1 MGHMFLYGLAAFG
14 AGTLA
19 IAANAAVNF
28 ISLHFLPSSQPLK
41 KYKRTGTQPTYAL
54 ITGASAGIGFGIAK
68 ELVKRGFGVILLGNV
83 ADELQAAKASLE
95 SATPDAQVRVIV
107 MDAITA
113 TPSEIQ
119 SMVNSFQ
126 GLNVSI
132 LVNNV
137 GGSPVA
143 RPPFRQLG
151 TYSSADVDAVI
162 NQNARFM
169 ARLTAAMLPLL
180 SRAPNPKE
188 RSLILN
194 MSSQGMAGVPYL
206 VMYGATKAFNHGF
219 SLGLAREL
227 EDSPGTAHVDS
238 LAIIPGDVLSQ
249 GNSKGVTEAAPGAD
263 YFAKRVVLSVDK
275 AIRQRLRAVCPYW
288 RHDLEWRLMGWVG
301 EDLLRAEVVKV
312 IGMKRDAWNA
322 YYEKTE

>member
-1 MGHMFLYGLAAFG
+1 MGNLFLYVLAAIG
-14 AGTLA
+14 AGTIA
-19 IAANAAVNF
+19 IATNAAVKF
-28 ISLHFLPSSQPLK
+28 ISLHFLPPSQPLQ
-41 KYKRTGTQPTYAL
+41 KYKRTGNQPTYAL

-68 ELVKRGFGVILLGNV
+68 ELVKNGFGVILLGHLP
-83 ADELQAAKASLE
+83 DELNAAKATLE
-95 SATPDAQVRVIV
+95 AATPGARVRIIV
-107 MDAITA
+107 MNAITA
-113 TPSEIQ
+113 TPTEIE
-119 SMVNSFQ
+119 SMVDS
-126 GLNVSI
+126 LKDINVSI

-151 TYSSADVDAVI
+151 TYSAADVDAVI

-180 SRAPNPKE
+180 YKASH

-194 MSSQGMAGVPYL
+194 MSSQGMAGVPYI
-206 VMYGATKAFNHGF
+206 VIP
-219 SLGLAREL
+219 EL
-227 EDSPGTAHVDS
+227 EDTPDTNHVDC

-249 GNSKGVTEAAPGAD
+249 GNSKGVTEAAPKAD
-263 YFAKRVVLSVDK
+263 HFGKRIVYCVDAALK
-275 AIRQRLRAVCPYW
+275 QKLRAVCPYW
-288 RHDLEWRLMGWVG
+288 RHDLEWRLMSWVP
-301 EDLLRAEVVKV
+301 EDVLRSEVVKV